1 MVQEIMIELY
11 VDGSST
17 GKVGDGGW
25 GFVVVIQQQV
35 MHTAFGSATNTTNN
49 RMELMAAIEGLRYV
63 AASHS
68 STMPITLFSDSQYV
82 VKGITEWFPKWK
94 IDIDR
99 GKEIKNQ
106 DLWLDYAQI
115 VDYFTNI
122 DFKWIRG
129 HSGHIYNELCDQ
141 LAKQGKKAVKLVK

>member
-1 MVQEIMIELY
+1 LIELY

-25 GFVVVIQQQV
+25 GFVIVKQQEIV
-35 MHTAFGSATNTTNN
+35 HTAFGSATDTTNN
-49 RMELMAAIEGLRYV
+49 RMELSAAIEGLRFV
-63 AASHS
+63 ASNYPANVQL
-68 STMPITLFSDSQYV
+68 TLFSDSQYV
-82 VKGITEWFPKWK
+82 IKGIVEWFPKWK

-99 GKEIKNQ
+99 GKTIKNQ

-115 VDYFTNI
+115 VNYFTNI

-129 HSGHIYNELCDQ
+129 HSGHVYNELCDQ
-141 LAKQGKKAVKLVK
+141 LAKQGKKAVQLVK